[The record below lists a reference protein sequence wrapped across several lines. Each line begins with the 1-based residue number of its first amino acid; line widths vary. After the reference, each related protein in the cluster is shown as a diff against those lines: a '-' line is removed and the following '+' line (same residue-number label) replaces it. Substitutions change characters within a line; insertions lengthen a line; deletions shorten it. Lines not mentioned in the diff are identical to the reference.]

1 MIARLTSSLVIALT
15 LTAVPV
21 TASAPETSLRPL
33 ARHSAEKNSPAKVTP
48 IRPKARPIAEVVG
61 RLASTG
67 LAPLQPTVR
76 PELRPV
82 SEQIR
87 QSEARPQT
95 VAFLGPDVSARPFPR
110 PPSVVKEAL
119 FGRAKRRRGSVCGDL
134 DIQGKKIGRVPGK
147 LNGCG
152 VKNAVQITSISDVKL
167 SRPATMDCT
176 TAKSLNRWVKNGV
189 IPAFRRR
196 GRVAELKVAAHYAC
210 RTRNNQRGARISE
223 HGRGKAIDISA
234 FIMRS
239 GKVVTVLK
247 DWGKGGA
254 GRALRKIWKA
264 ACGPFGTVLGP
275 SADRF
280 HRDHF
285 HMDTAS
291 YRSGPYCK

>member
-1 MIARLTSSLVIALT
+1 MMAGLLGPLV
-15 LTAVPV
+15 TAVLLAALPV
-21 TASAPETSLRPL
+21 AAGAPEKSLRPL
-33 ARHSAEKNSPAKVTP
+33 ARQSGVEIVTP
-48 IRPKARPIAEVVG
+48 KVAPVRPRARPEAPVVG
-61 RLASTG
+61 RMALVT
-67 LAPLQPTVR
+67 LPPLQPTIR
-76 PELRPV
+76 PVSRPV

-87 QSEARPQT
+87 LSEVRPRT
-95 VAFLGPDVSARPFPR
+95 ASFLGPDVSARPYPR
-110 PPSVVKEAL
+110 PDSVVKEAL
-119 FGRAKRRRGSVCGDL
+119 FGRRKKRRGSVCGDI

-152 VKNAVQITSISDVKL
+152 VKNAVQITSVSDVLL

-176 TAKSLNRWVKNGV
+176 TAKSLNRWVKKGV
-189 IPAFRRR
+189 IPAFRGR
-196 GRVAELKVAAHYAC
+196 GGVAELKVAAHYAC
-210 RTRNNQRGARISE
+210 RTRNNRRGARISE

-234 FIMRS
+234 FIMPS
-239 GKVVTVLK
+239 GKIVTVLK

-254 GRALRKIWKA
+254 GRTLRKIWKA

-275 SADRF
+275 QADRY